1 MFNIRAY
8 ILFFYI
14 LDLLIRRR
22 SEVRPSVKYFLRV
35 KCYEGTRGSH
45 EKPLPFLCITNAI
58 EKWITHQI
66 EVIS

>member
-22 SEVRPSVKYFLRV
+22 SDVFRPSVKYFLWV

-45 EKPLPFLCITNAI
+45 EKI
-58 EKWITHQI
+58 HSY
-66 EVIS
+66 V